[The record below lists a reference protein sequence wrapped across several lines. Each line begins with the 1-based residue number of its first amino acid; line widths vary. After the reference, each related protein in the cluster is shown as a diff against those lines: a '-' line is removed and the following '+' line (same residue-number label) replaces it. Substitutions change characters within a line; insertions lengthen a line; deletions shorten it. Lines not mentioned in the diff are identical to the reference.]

1 MIFYFSGTGNSKWA
15 AKSLAGLLH
24 DKTADILDSISNGE
38 IIEKFSAGIQEEGFL
53 GFVFPVYAWGV
64 PEVVA
69 DFAKKLK
76 SGRTLEILRINRKE
90 KLLLSPWQPAGKKP
104 VIL

>member
-1 MIFYFSGTGNSKWA
+1 MIFYFSGTGNSKWVA
-15 AKSLAGLLH
+15 ESLAGLLH

-76 SGRTLEILRINRKE
+76 KSF
-90 KLLLSPWQPAGKKP
+90 GKCK
-104 VIL
+104 